1 MPNKKIC
8 IEQDELIRLYV
19 EQKLSSIEI
28 AEIFNCSSLTVI
40 NRLKEYGIEVRT
52 ISEANKGKQKSKE
65 SNLRRSESWTVSR
78 RNEQSMR
85 TKGVQKPRPGAV
97 GKKIHSEK
105 YKDYL
110 SEKFSGKNNPM
121 FGRTGKSNPNWK
133 PLEECITPL
142 YKLIRNS
149 AKYVSWRTS
158 IFIRDNYTCTFCFK
172 HGGRLQVDHIK
183 QFALIVNENNISSK
197 EEAENCE
204 ELWRKENARTLCY
217 KCHRTTDTWGK
228 KLK

>member
-1 MPNKKIC
+1 MPNKKSC

-28 AEIFNCSSLTVI
+28 AEIFNCSSLIVI

-97 GKKIHSEK
+97 GKKSIQRSIRIICQRNFLAK
-105 YKDYL
+105 
-110 SEKFSGKNNPM
+110 
-121 FGRTGKSNPNWK
+121 TIQC
-133 PLEECITPL
+133 LEELAKAI
-142 YKLIRNS
+142 LIGN
-149 AKYVSWRTS
+149 
-158 IFIRDNYTCTFCFK
+158 
-172 HGGRLQVDHIK
+172 H
-183 QFALIVNENNISSK
+183 
-197 EEAENCE
+197 
-204 ELWRKENARTLCY
+204 
-217 KCHRTTDTWGK
+217 
-228 KLK
+228 